1 MTVEQ
6 KLNATLDECRTHARI
21 LLEARKELGGVRYD
35 AERVLDIKLSELRIL
50 DQMAYRFSKL
60 QDSVGEKMLPL
71 LLEFAQEPLSFTA
84 TFAEKLQRLKKI
96 GAIPS
101 AEQWR
106 FLREMRNQLAHE
118 YPDLPAIKAAVLN
131 RFLDSVAQ
139 LDSFWKHAEQWGIS
153 HSQNQGSAGEGEPK

>member
-6 KLNATLDECRTHARI
+6 KFTAALDECHTHARI
-21 LLEARKELGGVRYD
+21 LVEARKELGGIRYD
-35 AERVLDIKLSELRIL
+35 AERVQNIKAPELRIL

-71 LLEFAQEPLSFTA
+71 LLEFAEEPLSPTV
-84 TFAEKLQRLKKI
+84 TFAEKLQRLEKI

-106 FLREMRNQLAHE
+106 FLREIRNQLAHE
-118 YPDLPAIKAAVLN
+118 YPDLPAIKAVVLN
-131 RFLDSVAQ
+131 RFLDAVEQ
-139 LDSFWKHAEQWGIS
+139 LESFWQHAEQWGIS
-153 HSQNQGSAGEGEPK
+153 HSPDQGSAGEGEPK

>member
-1 MTVEQ
+1 VPHPCTYPVGSA
-6 KLNATLDECRTHARI
+6 KGTR
-21 LLEARKELGGVRYD
+21 GVRYD
-35 AERVLDIKLSELRIL
+35 AERVLDIKASELRIL

-71 LLEFAQEPLSFTA
+71 LLEFAQEPLSSTA
-84 TFAEKLQRLKKI
+84 TFAEKLQRLEKI

-106 FLREMRNQLAHE
+106 LLREMRNQLAHE

-139 LDSFWKHAEQWGIS
+139 LESFWKHAEQWGIS
-153 HSQNQGSAGEGEPK
+153 HSPNKGSAGEGELK

>member
-35 AERVLDIKLSELRIL
+35 AERVLDIKASELRIL

-71 LLEFAQEPLSFTA
+71 
-84 TFAEKLQRLKKI
+84 
-96 GAIPS
+96 
-101 AEQWR
+101 
-106 FLREMRNQLAHE
+106 
-118 YPDLPAIKAAVLN
+118 
-131 RFLDSVAQ
+131 
-139 LDSFWKHAEQWGIS
+139 WKHAEQWGIS
-153 HSQNQGSAGEGEPK
+153 RSPNQGSAEEGEPK